1 MATRIKGSGIL
12 TIAPGDDVEIKPE
25 FFTTAEKHTQ
35 FTIGNDSATEDGYMI
50 YLLGDNGKEATPIP
64 AQQAIIVDGDAPVKI
79 KASASN
85 AGDASYVIG
94 QIFGGSITVSK

>member
-1 MATRIKGSGIL
+1 MPTRIKGSGIL
-12 TIAPGDDVEIKPE
+12 TLAAGEDVEIKPE
-25 FFTTAEKHTQ
+25 FATSSEKHSQ
-35 FTIGNDSATEDGYMI
+35 FTIGNDSAVEDGYMI

-85 AGDASYVIG
+85 AGAASYVVG
-94 QIFGGSITVSK
+94 QIYGGTISLSK